1 MNNKPT
7 HSHSISI
14 TPNIPSLSKQTKDS
28 TISNISDNDIE
39 HIHNTTSTPHKFLTQ
54 KHNLYSS
61 RHENSL
67 GELTKNFIKYI
78 KHSKTHNININ
89 DLVTYL
95 HVKKRRIYDITNVL
109 EGIGYIKKHAK
120 NEISWI
126 SNDLL
131 NDNDIVMH
139 SKERF
144 INDYKDEI
152 KELEQEKE
160 RLDSEIKKVKDM
172 FTDVSNKSEFRTLG
186 FVSVDDLKECNCD
199 LKNLFVVEA
208 PKGTVVDMISQKN
221 VKHVYNKAKKEMENG
236 KEGVDMGLLDT
247 LKKEHHLFVDAQRG
261 EIVMK
266 RILNDMCVDFNVQ
279 VNQQKIKSLLFDNV
293 NSNININESDNHL

>member
-1 MNNKPT
+1 
-7 HSHSISI
+7 
-14 TPNIPSLSKQTKDS
+14 
-28 TISNISDNDIE
+28 
-39 HIHNTTSTPHKFLTQ
+39 
-54 KHNLYSS
+54 
-61 RHENSL
+61 
-67 GELTKNFIKYI
+67 
-78 KHSKTHNININ
+78 
-89 DLVTYL
+89 
-95 HVKKRRIYDITNVL
+95 VKKRRIYDITNVL

-126 SNDLL
+126 SNELL
-131 NDNDIVMH
+131 NDSDILMH
-139 SKERF
+139 NNKERF
-144 INDYKDEI
+144 VNDYKDEI

-160 RLDSEIKKVKDM
+160 RLDCEIKKVKDM
-172 FTDVSNKSEFRTLG
+172 FTDVSNRNEFSKLG

-221 VKHVYNKAKKEMENG
+221 VKHVYNKAKKDMESR
-236 KEGVDMGLLDT
+236 KEGFDVRLLDT
-247 LKKEHHLFVDAQRG
+247 LKKEHHLFVDAQCG

-293 NSNININESDNHL
+293 NSNNININESDNHL